1 MGLNPG
7 WILFIGKRYIK
18 SRRNGRSVTP
28 STLSIVGIAVGVTV
42 LISVMS
48 VMNGMQLGFIEDIL
62 EIHSYHLRL
71 KPENTLNDTL
81 ENSYENGRTGFQE
94 RFDGRLAE
102 RIEELPGVLSASLF
116 RDSQTLVQGEFSE
129 YRSAL
134 VRGMVQDQ
142 ALRDEGLMK
151 HLNIEQGEFILEK
164 EGTPGVVVGVQLARS
179 LGLRP
184 GDSLQMV
191 SMQGSSFAQLQ
202 PRHTSFVVTGIFRSG
217 YYQYD
222 SAFCFVGL
230 EHMDLIDSR
239 SDGLTLGIKIKNRFR
254 DRKIAALVEN
264 VPAEED
270 FTGEIVSWRDYNRAF
285 FGALRMEKLTM
296 TGLLGLIFLVVAV
309 NIKNS
314 LERSVME
321 KREDVGI
328 LRAVGASPAGV
339 KAVFVFE
346 GWIIGFLGTLTGL
359 PLGMVISIN
368 INRVFRLVES
378 IMNGSLALLSKL
390 VSPVGNTESVRI
402 FSPQT
407 FYLQEI
413 PVRIMFGDVFGVA
426 LFAVAVAVAAA
437 YAASRRIA
445 EFNPAE
451 ILRNE

>member
-1 MGLNPG
+1 MGLKAG
-7 WILFIGKRYIK
+7 WIIFIGKRYIK
-18 SRRNGRSVTP
+18 SRRKGRNVTP
-28 STLSIVGIAVGVTV
+28 STLSIGGIAVGVTV
-42 LISVMS
+42 LISVIS
-48 VMNGMQLGFIEDIL
+48 VMNGLQLGFIEDIL
-62 EIHSYHLRL
+62 EIHSYHLRVKL
-71 KPENTLNDTL
+71 EDTKPEITK
-81 ENSYENGRTGFQE
+81 
-94 RFDGRLAE
+94 
-102 RIEELPGVLSASLF
+102 RIEELPGVVSASLF
-116 RDSQTLVQGEFSE
+116 RDSQTLVQGEFSD
-129 YRSAL
+129 YRSVL
-134 VRGMVQDQ
+134 VRGIEQKQ
-142 ALRDEGLMK
+142 ALRDDGLMQ
-151 HLNIEQGEFILEK
+151 HLNLEEGDFILEK
-164 EGTPGVVVGVQLARS
+164 DGIPGVVLGVQLARS

-184 GDSLQMV
+184 GDTLQMV
-191 SMQGSSFAQLQ
+191 SMRGSSFAQLRPQ
-202 PRHTSFVVTGIFRSG
+202 HTSFVVTGIFRSG

-230 EHMDLIDSR
+230 EYMDLIDSR

-254 DRKIAALVEN
+254 DRKIAAMVGKVL
-264 VPAEED
+264 EEKN
-270 FTGEIVSWRDYNRAF
+270 FPGELVSWREYNRAF

-346 GWIIGFLGTLTGL
+346 GWIIGFLGTLIGL
-359 PLGMVISIN
+359 PLGMVLSIN
-368 INRVFRLVES
+368 INSVFRLVETVT
-378 IMNGSLALLSKL
+378 NAVLALVSEL
-390 VSPVGNTESVRI
+390 VSPVGIAGSVSI

-407 FYLQEI
+407 FYLQEL
-413 PVRIMFGDVFGVA
+413 PVRILFGDVFGIA
-426 LFAVAVAVAAA
+426 LFAVTVAVTAA